1 MQRTASSSSLGSS
14 NGNPVEVKVEN
25 AGSLIDFDA
34 DPGPPVAAAVPQ
46 TQQTSMT
53 QPTAHPSTSNNDN
66 NWASFDAFPEA
77 KVSQAPSNVNTLE
90 SVLSQLSVSASVPG
104 HVFGTP
110 GSAGS
115 TAVPTGNMS
124 ILPITGDSAVAS
136 VGNTPALPFTA
147 GAPVT
152 APISSLSMF
161 PPGAQAISPGLTPIL
176 PVNGS
181 NYVVKVPGS
190 GQGPNMQY
198 QQPSFFPAT
207 GIQSTAQQFT
217 TSVDVVTSNQVS
229 LWCGLHNLLLL
240 FLTKWFFHLVAL
252 WAIW

>member
-1 MQRTASSSSLGSS
+1 LGSS

-25 AGSLIDFDA
+25 TGSLIDFDA

-53 QPTAHPSTSNNDN
+53 QPTAHPTTSNNDN

-77 KVSQAPSNVNTLE
+77 QVPQAPSNVNTLE

-110 GSAGS
+110 GSSGFT
-115 TAVPTGNMS
+115 TAPTGNTT
-124 ILPITGDSAVAS
+124 ILPITGDSAVAP
-136 VGNTPALPFTA
+136 VGNTPAVPFTA
-147 GAPVT
+147 SAPVA

-161 PPGAQAISPGLTPIL
+161 PPGGAQAISPGLTPIL

-190 GQGPNMQY
+190 DQGPHMQH

-207 GIQSTAQQFT
+207 GSQSTGQQFI
-217 TSVDVVTSNQVS
+217 TSVDVGTSNQVG
-229 LWCGLHNLLLL
+229 LWCGLHNLLL
-240 FLTKWFFHLVAL
+240 
-252 WAIW
+252 

>member
-1 MQRTASSSSLGSS
+1 M
-14 NGNPVEVKVEN
+14 EVKVEN

-34 DPGPPVAAAVPQ
+34 EPEPPLAAAVPQ

-53 QPTAHPSTSNNDN
+53 QATAHPVTSNNDN
-66 NWASFDAFPEA
+66 NWASFDVFPEA

-104 HVFGTP
+104 HVFGNP

-115 TAVPTGNMS
+115 TAYPTGNMT
-124 ILPITGDSAVAS
+124 ILPITGDPAVAL
-136 VGNTPALPFTA
+136 VGNTPVLPFTA
-147 GAPVT
+147 GAPVA

-161 PPGAQAISPGLTPIL
+161 PPGGAQAISPGLTSIL

-190 GQGPNMQY
+190 GQGPNMQH

-207 GIQSTAQQFT
+207 GSQSTAQQFT
-217 TSVDVVTSNQVS
+217 TPVDVITSNQVG
-229 LWCGLHNLLLL
+229 LWCGLHNLLL
-240 FLTKWFFHLVAL
+240 
-252 WAIW
+252 